1 VTPGSPLVEVTR
13 RDVVSGREPVES
25 VHTGHLAVVGPSGH
39 VVAALGDPRQVTYLR
54 STAKP
59 FQATACLEI
68 LAAEARDVPVPT
80 PAELAV
86 AWSSHRAE
94 PTHLAVVRTL
104 LARSGTD
111 EAQLTC
117 PPAVGEADPT
127 APPSRLR
134 RDCSGKHAL
143 FALVGRTLGVEPGRL
158 LDPTGPLQSRILGGM
173 RDMLGPADAVAID
186 GCGAPAIAMPLHR
199 LAGGFADLAVAP
211 RFEAVRSAGLAHPD
225 LVGGE
230 GRLETALLGVGVV
243 AKIGAEGVFAAGWT
257 NTDGQPFGLAVKAAD
272 GAHRA
277 STAATAA
284 LLIAA
289 GVVPEGTWE
298 PPPPLGGGEP
308 QGVVRPSAELQALAA
323 SLGP

>member
-1 VTPGSPLVEVTR
+1 VTPGSPLIEVTR
-13 RDVVSGREPVES
+13 RDVASGREPVES
-25 VHTGHLAVVGPSGH
+25 VHTGHLVVVGPAGRP
-39 VVAALGDPRQVTYLR
+39 VAALGDPRQVTYLR

-68 LAAEARDVPVPT
+68 LAADAPDVPVPT
-80 PAELAV
+80 AAELAV

-94 PTHLAVVRTL
+94 PAHLAAVRTL

-111 EAQLTC
+111 EAELSC
-117 PPAVGEADPT
+117 PPAVGEADPS
-127 APPSRLR
+127 APASRLR

-143 FALVGRTLGVEPGRL
+143 FALVGRALGVERDRL
-158 LDPTGPLQSRILGGM
+158 LDPAGPLQARVLALMGE
-173 RDMLGPADAVAID
+173 MLGPADAVAID
-186 GCGAPAIAMPLHR
+186 GCGAPAIATPLHR
-199 LAGGFADLAVAP
+199 LARGFADLAVAP
-211 RFEAVRSAGLAHPD
+211 RFEAVRSAGLAHPV

-257 NTDGQPFGLAVKAAD
+257 DADGQPHGLAVKAAD

-284 LLIAA
+284 LLEGA
-289 GVVPEGTWE
+289 GVITTGTWE
-298 PPPPLGGGEP
+298 PPAPLGGGRP
-308 QGVVRPSAELQALAA
+308 QGVVRPTVQLRGLAA
-323 SLGP
+323 SLAG